1 MDSCQIVI
9 FSPKQPCREV
19 GYSLNL
25 LPQTEND
32 WLMEKFK
39 TIIVDDDEVSV
50 ESLRFEL
57 AKDPRFALEGVA
69 RNGNQG
75 KKLIARVQP
84 DLLFLDVELPD
95 TTGMQL
101 LQEMHDSLTWDL
113 RVVFYTAYDKYMIE
127 AIRQSAFDYLLKP
140 LDEQELKAIL
150 DRFAAQAD
158 GPRPSL
164 SVATLLPGG
173 GQTFIVFTPTND
185 MRALR
190 SSEIGFFRY
199 CSDRKQW
206 EVFLS
211 NQPPLA
217 IRRGM
222 TAEQIV
228 QYSPSFVQIHQSY
241 IINID
246 YLMIIKDNKCLLY
259 PPFNEVSELL
269 VSRKYKKQLQERFCL

>member
-1 MDSCQIVI
+1 
-9 FSPKQPCREV
+9 
-19 GYSLNL
+19 
-25 LPQTEND
+25 
-32 WLMEKFK
+32 MEKFK

-84 DLLFLDVELPD
+84 GLLFLDVELPD

>member
-1 MDSCQIVI
+1 MVI
-9 FSPKQPCREV
+9 FSFKQPCREV
-19 GYSLNL
+19 GYSLNS

>member
-1 MDSCQIVI
+1 M
-9 FSPKQPCREV
+9 
-19 GYSLNL
+19 
-25 LPQTEND
+25 
-32 WLMEKFK
+32 
-39 TIIVDDDEVSV
+39 
-50 ESLRFEL
+50 
-57 AKDPRFALEGVA
+57 A

>member
-1 MDSCQIVI
+1 
-9 FSPKQPCREV
+9 
-19 GYSLNL
+19 
-25 LPQTEND
+25 
-32 WLMEKFK
+32 MEKFK

-140 LDEQELKAIL
+140 LD
-150 DRFAAQAD
+150 
-158 GPRPSL
+158 
-164 SVATLLPGG
+164 
-173 GQTFIVFTPTND
+173 
-185 MRALR
+185 
-190 SSEIGFFRY
+190 
-199 CSDRKQW
+199 
-206 EVFLS
+206 
-211 NQPPLA
+211 
-217 IRRGM
+217 
-222 TAEQIV
+222 
-228 QYSPSFVQIHQSY
+228 
-241 IINID
+241 
-246 YLMIIKDNKCLLY
+246 
-259 PPFNEVSELL
+259 
-269 VSRKYKKQLQERFCL
+269 